1 MQSSEVIVAGSA
13 SGPTRPTS
21 ASPSTARTAPGAGP
35 GGPCWGLRLTC
46 SARRHR
52 RSAPGEA
59 LRAPSPRGLGM
70 PLRFLRR
77 LPSRA
82 AVIWRASW
90 HLPRGTPATTTS
102 TPPPAAYRV
111 LAFSRPK
118 RPARVLGRPPQQP
131 PPPPPPRPPP
141 LWRRRTRSRRVA
153 VGMPGTWWFRS
164 RGKTLL
170 SGTGSHSTSFWS
182 GTPGPTARKSSG
194 VIGRLVAW
202 KSGDGTRIGP
212 R

>member
-52 RSAPGEA
+52 RSAPGAA
-59 LRAPSPRGLGM
+59 LRAPAPRGLGM
-70 PLRFLRR
+70 PLRILRR
-77 LPSRA
+77 LPTRA

-111 LAFSRPK
+111 LAPSRPK
-118 RPARVLGRPPQQP
+118 RPARVLGRPLQQP

-141 LWRRRTRSRRVA
+141 LPPPLLLLLLLRRLYTERSAAAQSLPATGRRQ
-153 VGMPGTWWFRS
+153 RRH
-164 RGKTLL
+164 RGSA
-170 SGTGSHSTSFWS
+170 SGSAK
-182 GTPGPTARKSSG
+182 TARCWPPTPRSLPACCPRAPSS
-194 VIGRLVAW
+194 
-202 KSGDGTRIGP
+202 SPSTP
-212 R
+212 P